1 MGIKKRFQRIS
12 EHLDEKT
19 RRLWC
24 ANEALAISYGGVSF
38 VSRETGV
45 SRTTI
50 TEGVKEIKE
59 QKKLPKNGIRRDGGG
74 RKLKIEKDKE
84 IEIRK

>member
-1 MGIKKRFQRIS
+1 MGIQECFQRIS
-12 EHLDEKT
+12 QHLDEKT

-24 ANEALAISYGGVSF
+24 ANEAIAIYGGVSL

-50 TEGVKEIKE
+50 TEGI
-59 QKKLPKNGIRRDGGG
+59 
-74 RKLKIEKDKE
+74 
-84 IEIRK
+84 